1 MLMKHHFTLP
11 SRLIVSMLSAVLGLM
26 IALPAMADNVLQPNT
41 ESGIAEATHTWKD
54 ADGNVFGFSVVHS
67 DFTVAPTE
75 LNLCGVLPSPST
87 TALVIPDLLLMND
100 SVKTVV
106 SISDNALQGCT
117 ALTTL
122 TLPTTLVYVNCA
134 ALKVLTSLTDIY
146 CRAFLPPL
154 VRLQENYEATNDIK
168 AARLHVPAPA
178 LTRFRDATFWSEFSE
193 TVALSEDATLVS
205 LYDAFTVTDL
215 TGIAPNAD
223 LRLTSNRV
231 NPQYGSY
238 FYGWIEG
245 EHTAHVDVQ
254 TAAPWQLGN
263 FFMAQTTEYRKLY
276 WNSEMYYYRSEPEG
290 FVCTLIPQSEMTAT
304 GDVTVQLDCRNKG
317 WKFFSLPFDVYMGD
331 ISVSHNASWV
341 IRRFSPRERSVLGNT
356 WQNVGPRDTL
366 RANTGY
372 IIYTMTTNADDP
384 PLISYEADIPV
395 LTAKAAN
402 NAKKQGLFATG
413 DVTVPLVQTDAILP
427 QDQNWNFIGNPYPAF
442 YDMSQSDFTAPYTV
456 WSRMIGG
463 NYYETYSP
471 IDDDF
476 FLRPFEGF
484 FVQCPYGVNSITF
497 QPSGRM
503 HSWAWTYRW
512 VRHRAPALQNRQ
524 LYNIFLSAGE
534 FSDRA
539 RIVVNP
545 EAREG
550 YELER
555 DASKMMATN
564 AAVPQIYII
573 DGGINYAID
582 ERPLGS
588 GQFTLGTIFANAG
601 EYTLR
606 LETRG
611 EAQTAILTDRLTGE
625 TFDLTQG
632 GEYTFH
638 AEAGTANDRFTLTIG
653 DEATGIYS
661 LTPNPSSVGEGSIYD
676 LSGRRISQ
684 PTSGIYVKGG
694 KKFVIK

>member
-1 MLMKHHFTLP
+1 MSCYAAIML
-11 SRLIVSMLSAVLGLM
+11 IAVVSLLM
-26 IALPAMADNVLQPNT
+26 AGPVAAQNVLMPNE
-41 ESGIAEATHTWKD
+41 ESGIPNATHTWTD
-54 ADGNVFGFSVVHS
+54 ADGNVLGFSIVAGN
-67 DFTVAPTE
+67 FTILPAE
-75 LNLCGVLPSPST
+75 LTLCGIVPAGEPTSIT
-87 TALVIPDLLLMND
+87 IPDLLTLDGKEM
-100 SVKTVV
+100 SVV
-106 SISDNALQGCT
+106 SISEGAFQACTKLNAV
-117 ALTTL
+117 
-122 TLPTTLVYVNCA
+122 TLPATLVYVNYQ
-134 ALKVLTSLTDIY
+134 ALNGCPSLTDIY
-146 CRAFLPPL
+146 CRSFLPPL
-154 VRLQENYEATNDIK
+154 VAENQTTASNEISGIN
-168 AARLHVPAPA
+168 LHVPALA
-178 LTRFRDATFWSEFSE
+178 MGDYANANFWSDFENSSPLAND
-193 TVALSEDATLVS
+193 VNLVS
-205 LYDAFTVTDL
+205 LYADYTLTDL

-223 LRLTSNRV
+223 LRITSNRV
-231 NPQYGSY
+231 NPQYYSY

-372 IIYTMTTNADDP
+372 IIYTMTSNADDP

-442 YDMSQSDFTAPYTV
+442 YDMSQSDFTAPYTI

-512 VRHRAPALQNRQ
+512 VKHRAPALQNRQ

-555 DASKMMATN
+555 DASKMMVTN
-564 AAVPQIYII
+564 AAVPQIYVI

-588 GQFTLGTIFANAG
+588 GQFILGTSFANAG
-601 EYTLR
+601 EYTIR

-625 TFDLTQG
+625 AFDLTQG
-632 GEYTFH
+632 ESYTFF

-653 DEATGIYS
+653 DDATDIDAVDNGPMVNGQWSNGKWYNLNGQRVS
-661 LTPNPSSVGEGSIYD
+661 RPAN
-676 LSGRRISQ
+676 
-684 PTSGIYVKGG
+684 GIYVKQG
-694 KKFVIK
+694 KKYIIK